1 MMKLVFSTGNLNKA
15 NEIKS
20 MLPEDTELLT
30 LKDLD
35 LEDDIPETAP
45 TLEGNAKLKAKY
57 VVEHYNIDCF
67 ADDTGLEVYCL
78 NNEPGVL
85 SARYAGEQ
93 KSNEDN
99 IKLLLS
105 RLIEKNDRRA
115 RFRTVIALHLDG
127 NLHTFEGIVEGK
139 IIHEKRGEKGFGYD
153 PIFVP
158 DGYDITFAE
167 MSLNE
172 KNMISHR
179 AKAFEQLLTRCFADT
194 PKLN

>member
-78 NNEPGVL
+78 NNEPGVI

-93 KSNEDN
+93 KRSEDN

-179 AKAFEQLLTRCFADT
+179 AKAFAKMIEF
-194 PKLN
+194 LNAL

>member
-1 MMKLVFSTGNLNKA
+1 MKLVFSTGNLNKA

-20 MLPEDTELLT
+20 ILPEDTELLT

-57 VVEHYNIDCF
+57 VVEHYNLDCF

-93 KSNEDN
+93 KSSEDN

-153 PIFVP
+153 PIFIP

-179 AKAFEQLLTRCFADT
+179 AKAFAKMIEF
-194 PKLN
+194 LNAL

>member
-35 LEDDIPETAP
+35 LEDDIPETAR

-93 KSNEDN
+93 KSSEDN

-179 AKAFEQLLTRCFADT
+179 AKAFAKMIEF
-194 PKLN
+194 LNAL

>member
-1 MMKLVFSTGNLNKA
+1 MKLVFSTGNLNKA

-93 KSNEDN
+93 KSSEDN

-153 PIFVP
+153 PIFIP

-179 AKAFEQLLTRCFADT
+179 AKAFAKMIEF
-194 PKLN
+194 LNAL

>member
-1 MMKLVFSTGNLNKA
+1 MKLVFSTGNLNKA

-93 KSNEDN
+93 KSSEDN

-179 AKAFEQLLTRCFADT
+179 AKAFAKMIKF
-194 PKLN
+194 LNAL

>member
-20 MLPEDTELLT
+20 LLPEDTELLT

-93 KSNEDN
+93 KSSEDN

-179 AKAFEQLLTRCFADT
+179 AKAFAKMIEF
-194 PKLN
+194 LNAL

>member
-93 KSNEDN
+93 KSSEDN
-99 IKLLLS
+99 TKLLLS

-158 DGYDITFAE
+158 DGYDITFAKV
-167 MSLNE
+167 MS
-172 KNMISHR
+172 
-179 AKAFEQLLTRCFADT
+179 
-194 PKLN
+194 

>member
-93 KSNEDN
+93 KSSEDN

-179 AKAFEQLLTRCFADT
+179 AKAFA
-194 PKLN
+194 KLIEFLNAL

>member
-1 MMKLVFSTGNLNKA
+1 MKLVFSTGNLNKA

-35 LEDDIPETAP
+35 LEDDIPETAS

-57 VVEHYNIDCF
+57 VVEHYNLDCF

-93 KSNEDN
+93 KSSEDN

-153 PIFVP
+153 PIFIP

-179 AKAFEQLLTRCFADT
+179 AKAFAKMIEF
-194 PKLN
+194 LNAL

>member
-35 LEDDIPETAP
+35 LEDDIPETAQ

-93 KSNEDN
+93 KSSEDN

-179 AKAFEQLLTRCFADT
+179 AKAFAKMIEF
-194 PKLN
+194 LNAL

>member
-57 VVEHYNIDCF
+57 VVEHYNLDCF

-115 RFRTVIALHLDG
+115 RFRTVIALHLYG

-179 AKAFEQLLTRCFADT
+179 AKAFAKMIEF
-194 PKLN
+194 LNAL

>member
-1 MMKLVFSTGNLNKA
+1 MKLVFSTGNLNKA

-57 VVEHYNIDCF
+57 VVEHYNLDCF

-93 KSNEDN
+93 KSSEDN

-153 PIFVP
+153 PIFIP
-158 DGYDITFAE
+158 DGYDNTFAE

-179 AKAFEQLLTRCFADT
+179 AKAFAKMIEF
-194 PKLN
+194 LNAL

>member
-35 LEDDIPETAP
+35 LEDDIPETAS

-57 VVEHYNIDCF
+57 VVEHYNLDCF

-93 KSNEDN
+93 KSSEDN

-179 AKAFEQLLTRCFADT
+179 AKAFAKMIEF
-194 PKLN
+194 LNAL

>member
-93 KSNEDN
+93 KSSEDN

-179 AKAFEQLLTRCFADT
+179 AKAFVKMIEF
-194 PKLN
+194 LNAL

>member
-1 MMKLVFSTGNLNKA
+1 MKLVFSTGNLNKA

-57 VVEHYNIDCF
+57 VVEHYNLDCF

-93 KSNEDN
+93 KSSEDN

-153 PIFVP
+153 PIFIP

-179 AKAFEQLLTRCFADT
+179 AKAFAKMIEF
-194 PKLN
+194 LNAL

>member
-93 KSNEDN
+93 KSSEDN

-127 NLHTFEGIVEGK
+127 NLHTFEGIIEGK

-179 AKAFEQLLTRCFADT
+179 AKAFAKMIEF
-194 PKLN
+194 LNAL

>member
-78 NNEPGVL
+78 NNEPGVI

-93 KSNEDN
+93 KSSEDN

-179 AKAFEQLLTRCFADT
+179 AKAFAKMIEF
-194 PKLN
+194 LNAL

>member
-179 AKAFEQLLTRCFADT
+179 AKAFAKMIEF
-194 PKLN
+194 LNAL

>member
-1 MMKLVFSTGNLNKA
+1 MKLVFSTGNLNKA

-93 KSNEDN
+93 KSSEDN

-179 AKAFEQLLTRCFADT
+179 AKAFAKMIEF
-194 PKLN
+194 LNAL

>member
-93 KSNEDN
+93 KSSEDN

-167 MSLNE
+167 MNLNE

-179 AKAFEQLLTRCFADT
+179 AKAFAKMIEF
-194 PKLN
+194 LNAL

>member
-1 MMKLVFSTGNLNKA
+1 MKLVFSTGNLNKA

-93 KSNEDN
+93 KSSEDN

-127 NLHTFEGIVEGK
+127 NLHTFEGIIEGK

-179 AKAFEQLLTRCFADT
+179 AKAFAKMIEF
-194 PKLN
+194 LNAL

>member
-93 KSNEDN
+93 KSSEDN

-105 RLIEKNDRRA
+105 KLIEKNDRRA

-179 AKAFEQLLTRCFADT
+179 AKAFAKMIEF
-194 PKLN
+194 LNAL

>member
-93 KSNEDN
+93 KSSEDN

-179 AKAFEQLLTRCFADT
+179 AKAFAKMIEF
-194 PKLN
+194 LNAL

>member
-1 MMKLVFSTGNLNKA
+1 MKLVFSTGNLNKA

-35 LEDDIPETAP
+35 LEDDIPETAS

-57 VVEHYNIDCF
+57 VVEHYNLDCF

-93 KSNEDN
+93 KSSEDN

-105 RLIEKNDRRA
+105 RLIEKNDRKA

-179 AKAFEQLLTRCFADT
+179 AKAFAKMIEF
-194 PKLN
+194 LNTL

>member
-67 ADDTGLEVYCL
+67 ADDTGLEVYRL

-93 KSNEDN
+93 KSSEDN

-179 AKAFEQLLTRCFADT
+179 AKAFAKMIEF
-194 PKLN
+194 LNAL

>member
-78 NNEPGVL
+78 NNEPGIL

-93 KSNEDN
+93 KSSEDN

-105 RLIEKNDRRA
+105 KLIEKNDRRA

-179 AKAFEQLLTRCFADT
+179 AKAFAKMIEF
-194 PKLN
+194 LNAL

>member
-115 RFRTVIALHLDG
+115 RFRTVIALHLYG

-179 AKAFEQLLTRCFADT
+179 AKAFAKMIEF
-194 PKLN
+194 LNAL